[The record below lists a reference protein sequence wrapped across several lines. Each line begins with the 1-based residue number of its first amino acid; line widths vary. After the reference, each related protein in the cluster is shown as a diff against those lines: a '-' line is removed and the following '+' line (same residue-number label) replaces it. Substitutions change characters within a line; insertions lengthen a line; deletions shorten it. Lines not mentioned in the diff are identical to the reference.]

1 MIDTEKRKESLN
13 LNLNEQINNMKN
25 NLQKTETINNSKKY
39 EPSTFVELIAEG
51 LAKKFGTMHI
61 EENLDELEDLRDLD
75 DDDFYFEEDANEWD

>member
-1 MIDTEKRKESLN
+1 
-13 LNLNEQINNMKN
+13 
-25 NLQKTETINNSKKY
+25 
-39 EPSTFVELIAEG
+39 LIAEG